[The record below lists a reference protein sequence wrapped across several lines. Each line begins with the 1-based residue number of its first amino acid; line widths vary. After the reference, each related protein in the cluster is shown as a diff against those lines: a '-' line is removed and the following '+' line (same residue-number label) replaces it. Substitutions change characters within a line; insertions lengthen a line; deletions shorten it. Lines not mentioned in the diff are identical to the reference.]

1 MQLGATMPNLNQ
13 RILASVPVVL
23 PPREHQERIIGVIS
37 AYDDLIENNR
47 RRIQLLEQAARLLYK
62 EWFVYLR
69 FPGYEDV
76 KIKDGVPEGWERN
89 NALDVM
95 DVMSGGTPKVSVSSY
110 WDGEIPFFTSK
121 DTTDYAY
128 VFRTERALT
137 EEGLKNCNSELYL
150 LWSDE
155 TGLPAA
161 DYSAAEVETKTDDVF
176 RHVFRV
182 YPTVPSP
189 YCEKA
194 A

>member
-1 MQLGATMPNLNQ
+1 MPQQLGDN
-13 RILASVPVVL
+13 
-23 PPREHQERIIGVIS
+23 EIS
-37 AYDDLIENNR
+37 EYGMDQINEQDRDRLIR
-47 RRIQLLEQAARLLYK
+47 HVMRT
-62 EWFVYLR
+62 
-69 FPGYEDV
+69 
-76 KIKDGVPEGWERN
+76 VPEGWERN

-155 TGLPAA
+155 TGLPAD
-161 DYSAAEVETKTDDVF
+161 DYSAAEVATKTDDVF